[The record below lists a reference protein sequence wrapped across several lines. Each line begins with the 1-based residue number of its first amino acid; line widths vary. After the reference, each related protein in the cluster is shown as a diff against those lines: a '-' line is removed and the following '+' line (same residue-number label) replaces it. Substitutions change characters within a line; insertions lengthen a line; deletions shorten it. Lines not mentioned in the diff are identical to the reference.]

1 MALGLPTPTL
11 ADTRDLRAAPLDLDD
26 APDDVPP
33 RLHEVGTHLI
43 RVLIADGQPVV
54 RAGLR
59 AVLEREQDI
68 AVVGEAATGTKALAI
83 AQELRPDVVFLDADL
98 CAPDVLEVTRLIVG
112 DPRHAGA
119 RVMILAARDADA
131 PLFEALRAGA
141 SGFLVK
147 HSEPDD
153 LVEAVRVLATG
164 EALLSPGA
172 TRRLIAEFASQPHPH
187 LPDCEQ
193 LEELT
198 AREREVM
205 MLVAT
210 GLSNEEIAERLFISP
225 ATAKTHVSR
234 ARCKLDVRDRSQ
246 LVAVAYQL
254 GLVPAG
260 HGRVARPTPAAPG
273 ARGHLMPARRIH
285 APLRG
290 PTPMRVGGGRCA

>member
-11 ADTRDLRAAPLDLDD
+11 ADTRDLRAAPLDLRESPDD
-26 APDDVPP
+26 ATPWL
-33 RLHEVGTHLI
+33 REVGTHLI
-43 RVLIADGQPVV
+43 RVLIADCQPVM

-59 AVLEREQDI
+59 TVLEREQDI

-98 CAPDVLEVTRLIVG
+98 SGPDVLEVTRLIVG
-112 DPRHAGA
+112 DAGA

-131 PLFEALRAGA
+131 SLFEALRAGA

-147 HSEPDD
+147 DSEPDD

-172 TRRLIAEFASQPHPH
+172 TRRLIAEFASQPDPR

-205 MLVAT
+205 MLVAA
-210 GLSNEEIAERLFISP
+210 GLSNDEIAERLFISP